1 MIIALTIISTILC
14 IFSILIFLAVA
25 SLHAQLTPITSELS
39 QIRAMVKQQM
49 THYTSLSKYVLDLT
63 VVSES
68 LGQSVQELT
77 QSLYENSFKML
88 RGDDISSKIFGGFSA
103 EEIAEKVKME
113 GVELSDADIEQLKEL
128 FLGIEDDESE
138 DENYGEE
145 TL

>member
-14 IFSILIFLAVA
+14 VFSILTMIFVA
-25 SLHAQLTPITSELS
+25 SLSAQINSVTTGMV
-39 QIRAMVKQQM
+39 QIHAMVKQQM
-49 THYTSLSKYVLDLT
+49 NHYTSLSKYVLDLT

-68 LGQSVQELT
+68 LGQSTQELT

-88 RGDDISSKIFGGFSA
+88 RGDGMSSKIFGGFSA
-103 EEIAEKVKME
+103 DEIAEKVRMD

-128 FLGIEDDESE
+128 FLDIPDDENE

>member
-88 RGDDISSKIFGGFSA
+88 RGDGISSKIFGGFSA
-103 EEIAEKVKME
+103 EEIAEKVRMD
-113 GVELSDADIEQLKEL
+113 GVELSESDIEQLKEL

>member
-14 IFSILIFLAVA
+14 IFSILTLLAVA
-25 SLHAQLTPITSELS
+25 SLSVQLTSMTSGMA
-39 QIRAMVKQQM
+39 QIHAMVKQQM
-49 THYTSLSKYVLDLT
+49 NHYTSLSKYVLDLT